1 MADPREED
9 VVTVDEKVI
18 EGRRSLM
25 KQQFPGQSPGFSRTF
40 APDESTP
47 FGTNEQKL
55 EASRRLA
62 VVYAENGEPGFER
75 IGDLLGFDKP
85 APRHNSDSHFLDVIY
100 RLFLTADLQKV
111 PGDSRKAA
119 SHVGG
124 IPPTNGVMTWKES
137 PYYGDPGNH
146 HYAMLIEHLK
156 REYKTKWETN
166 FPVPDKLANGK
177 QRFFNMS
184 NDERVSDHVEA
195 ALGAADANLALEE
208 YLTGRSETWKRSWAD
223 IKGGGCVEGDKVT
236 PYIVKWLEEFR
247 SKGGCKRECK
257 TCHPQGYNPDIET
270 PYEMGERLSKRAA
283 DLDRS
288 GTIDLCRTCDD
299 EGQAAFASADLNAD
313 VPSPIKILS
322 AADIAELRETR
333 RQRELELT
341 IQTEVANEG
350 REQGGDTGQE
360 TRGDAAVDPDL
371 LADSHSMER
380 RDENSGPHSEHCSTD
395 EDGVLKWTA
404 SGSAAL
410 PASQRS
416 PSDTSDRMD
425 VSFEPAEQA
434 DNEAIDP
441 SRATRNKYP
450 KTIGHFNDH
459 LHPNDTLSVPGSE
472 HSSGGVYVPH
482 EEASEING

>member
-1 MADPREED
+1 M
-9 VVTVDEKVI
+9 
-18 EGRRSLM
+18 
-25 KQQFPGQSPGFSRTF
+25 
-40 APDESTP
+40 
-47 FGTNEQKL
+47 
-55 EASRRLA
+55 
-62 VVYAENGEPGFER
+62 
-75 IGDLLGFDKP
+75 
-85 APRHNSDSHFLDVIY
+85 
-100 RLFLTADLQKV
+100 
-111 PGDSRKAA
+111 
-119 SHVGG
+119 
-124 IPPTNGVMTWKES
+124 
-137 PYYGDPGNH
+137 
-146 HYAMLIEHLK
+146 
-156 REYKTKWETN
+156 
-166 FPVPDKLANGK
+166 
-177 QRFFNMS
+177 
-184 NDERVSDHVEA
+184 
-195 ALGAADANLALEE
+195 
-208 YLTGRSETWKRSWAD
+208 
-223 IKGGGCVEGDKVT
+223 
-236 PYIVKWLEEFR
+236 
-247 SKGGCKRECK
+247 
-257 TCHPQGYNPDIET
+257 
-270 PYEMGERLSKRAA
+270 
-283 DLDRS
+283 
-288 GTIDLCRTCDD
+288 
-299 EGQAAFASADLNAD
+299 
-313 VPSPIKILS
+313 KILS

-333 RQRELELT
+333 RPRELELT

-459 LHPNDTLSVPGSE
+459 PHPNDTLSVPGSE